1 MNKESITYIKDR
13 FRLEPHHSKVY
24 EKHGSGCVLS
34 SAITANLSKG
44 ENVLDACKTAKFIS
58 KTLLSNHTKL
68 GYHYV

>member
-44 ENVLDACKTAKFIS
+44 ENVLDAVKRQNLYRKPI
-58 KTLLSNHTKL
+58 
-68 GYHYV
+68 V